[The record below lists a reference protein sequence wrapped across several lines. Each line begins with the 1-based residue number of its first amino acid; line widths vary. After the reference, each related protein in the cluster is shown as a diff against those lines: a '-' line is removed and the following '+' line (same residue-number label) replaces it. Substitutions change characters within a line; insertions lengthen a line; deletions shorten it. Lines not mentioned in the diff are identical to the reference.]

1 MVGIFEMEWTVSLGT
16 SKRAPKGLSIIDAR
30 FTLEWVPGSF
40 AKVVYRQLRACLG
53 IVRDPVHV

>member
-1 MVGIFEMEWTVSLGT
+1 MKLIVSFEA
-16 SKRAPKGLSIIDAR
+16 SKCAPKGLSIVDAR

-40 AKVVYRQLRACLG
+40 AKQVYRQLRACLG